1 MNIQPNLLFD
11 DDDDEILEFNNYR
24 RRPYTVRD
32 RINHIMIKWDD
43 HDFRIRFRL
52 SKVVVE
58 QVLELITDNIS
69 VENQWNCAIAPIDKL
84 LLTLRFYAT
93 GSFLITAGDFLGVS
107 KSSACV
113 IVRTVS
119 TAIASLCHQFIRMPT
134 TDEEVYTLQRCFY
147 KIARFPRAIGAIDC
161 THIRI
166 QSPGGHNAEYFRNRK
181 GYFSLN
187 VQTVVSPDLKI
198 MDIVARW
205 PGSCHDQTIFKNSN
219 IYSQL
224 VNGKWGN
231 SLIVADSGYKN
242 TSHIVTPFINPR
254 GNIEELYNE
263 SIIRTRNPV
272 ERTYGVLKRR
282 FPILSLGLRLKLTT
296 SQAII
301 VACSILHNIACDN
314 NDLEAPDLIDIVLPP
329 NEIINVNHEVIDEEG
344 CARQQLI
351 R

>member
-11 DDDDEILEFNNYR
+11 DDDDEILEFINYR

-32 RINHIMIKWDD
+32 RINHMIKWDD
-43 HDFRIRFRL
+43 HDFLIRFRL

-84 LLTLRFYAT
+84 LLTLRFYAS

-134 TDEEVYTLQRCFY
+134 TDEEV
-147 KIARFPRAIGAIDC
+147 
-161 THIRI
+161 
-166 QSPGGHNAEYFRNRK
+166 PGGHNAEYFRNRK

-242 TSHIVTPFINPR
+242 SSHIVTPFINPR

-282 FPILSLGLRLKLTT
+282 FPIVSLGLRLKLTT

-314 NDLEAPDLIDIVLPP
+314 NDLEAPDLIDVVLPP

-351 R
+351 REYFSRL